1 MLPRSP
7 SRQEFQFFKRIG
19 PIDTEIF
26 VSDQR
31 MSGSNEA
38 PVYTLAEGKP
48 VEDPTSSIVLRGPKV
63 RGGGLALLAD
73 TQLIETLA
81 HFPRERIPERVVHAK
96 AAGAWGYFECTH
108 DITDWCSAAPFRR
121 IGKQTQVLARLS
133 TVAGEKGSS
142 DTLRDIRGFALKM
155 KTEEG
160 NWDFVGND
168 LPVFFIRDPAKFPS
182 LNRSHKRHPQTA
194 VADASMFWDF
204 HNNNQEGAH
213 CLMQLFGPRGV
224 PQSLKN
230 VNGFGNHTF
239 KFGKPEDGSFKYV
252 KIHFKPD
259 DGIKNLS
266 QEDAVRLAGEEPDYH
281 IKDMYNSIERGDYP
295 TWTMYLQVM
304 DPKEA
309 ETYKWNIFDITK
321 IWPHKDYPLIPVGK
335 LVLNKNPDNH
345 FHDIEQAAFSPSTLI
360 PGIAPSAD
368 IMLHARMFSYPD
380 AARYRVG
387 PNYQQLPCNRPLDAY
402 SPYQRDGPMRLDG
415 NYGSDP
421 DYVRSSFR
429 KVKSGPA
436 DVAHSEWVGRVQAY
450 SSDVEDEDWEQPRNL
465 WKIFKDN
472 GDDEVFLN
480 NLSGHVNKALPEVQE
495 ATIRMW
501 ANVDEEISKRL
512 GEKLKKLTGDFD
524 HSKAPP
530 SQTVLASRRK

>member
-1 MLPRSP
+1 
-7 SRQEFQFFKRIG
+7 
-19 PIDTEIF
+19 
-26 VSDQR
+26 

-48 VEDPTSSIVLRGPKV
+48 VEDPTSSVVLRGPKV

-121 IGKQTQVLARLS
+121 IGKQTRVLARLS

-224 PQSLKN
+224 PESLKN

-259 DGIKNLS
+259 AGIKNLS

-281 IKDMYNSIERGDYP
+281 VKDMYNSIERGDYP
-295 TWTMYLQVM
+295 SWTMYLQVM

-335 LVLNKNPDNH
+335 LVLNKNPENH

-450 SSDVEDEDWEQPRNL
+450 SSDVEEEDWEQPRNL

-472 GDDEVFLN
+472 GEDEVFLN

-495 ATIRMW
+495 ATVGMW

-512 GEKLKKLTGDFD
+512 GEKLKKLTGNFD

>member
-1 MLPRSP
+1 M
-7 SRQEFQFFKRIG
+7 
-19 PIDTEIF
+19 D
-26 VSDQR
+26 
-31 MSGSNEA
+31 A

-48 VEDPTSSIVLRGPKV
+48 VQDPTSSVVLRGPKV
-63 RGGGLALLAD
+63 VGGGLALLED

-108 DITDWCSAAPFRR
+108 DITDWCSAALFSKV
-121 IGKQTQVLARLS
+121 GKKTEVLARLS
-133 TVAGEKGSS
+133 TVAGERGSS
-142 DTLRDIRGFALKM
+142 DTLRDIRGFALKF

-194 VADASMFWDF
+194 VADSSMFWDF
-204 HNNNQEGAH
+204 HNHNQEGAH

-224 PQSLKN
+224 PESLRH

-252 KIHFKPD
+252 KIHFKPE
-259 DGIKNLS
+259 DGIKTLT

-281 IKDMYNSIERGDYP
+281 IKDMYNSIEKGNYP
-295 TWTMYLQVM
+295 SWTMMLQVM
-304 DPKEA
+304 DPKDA
-309 ETYKWNIFDITK
+309 ESYRWNIFDITK
-321 IWPHKDYPLIPVGK
+321 IWPHKDYPLMPVGR
-335 LVLNKNPDNH
+335 LVLNKNPDNY
-345 FHDIEQAAFSPSTLI
+345 FQDIEQAAFSPSTLI

-387 PNYQQLPCNRPLDAY
+387 PNYQQLPCNKPLNVY

-429 KVKSGPA
+429 KIRSGPA
-436 DVAHSEWVGRVQAY
+436 DVAHDEWVGKVQAF
-450 SSDVEDEDWEQPRNL
+450 SSEVTEEDWEQPRML
-465 WKIFKDN
+465 WKMFKES
-472 GDDEVFLN
+472 GDDKKFIE
-480 NLSGHVNKALPEVQE
+480 NLSSHVNKALPRVQE
-495 ATIRMW
+495 ETVDVW
-501 ANVDEEISKRL
+501 AKVDKEISQRL
-512 GEKLKKLTGDFD
+512 KEALDNMTCNAD
-524 HSKAPP
+524 HVEQKH
-530 SQTVLASRRK
+530 